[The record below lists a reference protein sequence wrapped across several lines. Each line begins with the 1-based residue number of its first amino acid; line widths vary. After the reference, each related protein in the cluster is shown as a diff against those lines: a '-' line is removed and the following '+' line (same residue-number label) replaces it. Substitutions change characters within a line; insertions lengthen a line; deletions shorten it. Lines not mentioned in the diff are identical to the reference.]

1 MTENIEKTESQEVR
15 FLDLDALA
23 PEVAVSIT
31 LDGENHKMA
40 EMTVKDF
47 VWAQKIAGETQ
58 AIKAE
63 DMKDEDY
70 EDVMERMIDVLD
82 RQFPTCGREKI
93 AGLSIAKLTA
103 LIKFTG
109 QLGAEGAAAAIAEAE
124 AEGKVEM
131 VETEKKAGQ

>member
-1 MTENIEKTESQEVR
+1 MTEKTENQEVR

-31 LDGENHKMA
+31 IDGDNHKMV

-47 VWAQKIAGETQ
+47 IWAQKIAGESQ

-70 EDVMERMIDVLD
+70 ERVMERMIDVLD

-93 AGLSIAKLTA
+93 ASLSIAKLTA

-109 QLGAEGAAAAIAEAE
+109 QLGAEGATAAIAEAAE
-124 AEGKVEM
+124 EGKVEM
-131 VETEKKAGQ
+131 VETGKKADQ